1 MFDDTGESIV
11 YIALIIWEKQILAP
25 RGMKGPCHQ
34 AHPILVGQEMLDFK
48 AWTEGKSKL
57 TIELEKCFQN
67 QASNICPIKNA
78 LKKIKKNK
86 NALIHLIF
94 YYNGILTVSKNML
107 SKGILRAAYLLS
119 WNICYNL
126 MLLVI
131 WSSKH
136 RIKILIKSHIFKYLN
151 PEHHRNNSVLITLI
165 SC

>member
-1 MFDDTGESIV
+1 
-11 YIALIIWEKQILAP
+11 
-25 RGMKGPCHQ
+25 MKGPCHQ

-48 AWTEGKSKL
+48 AWTEGKSEL

-94 YYNGILTVSKNML
+94 YHNGILTVSKNML

-119 WNICYNL
+119 
-126 MLLVI
+126 
-131 WSSKH
+131 
-136 RIKILIKSHIFKYLN
+136 
-151 PEHHRNNSVLITLI
+151 
-165 SC
+165 

>member
-78 LKKIKKNK
+78 L
-86 NALIHLIF
+86 IHLIF

-119 WNICYNL
+119 
-126 MLLVI
+126 
-131 WSSKH
+131 
-136 RIKILIKSHIFKYLN
+136 
-151 PEHHRNNSVLITLI
+151 
-165 SC
+165 